1 MKPHHTSA
9 IVFVLLT
16 LSVILSACGPSPEQ
30 VYLEKLNAPITA
42 YNAKFDA
49 FTAIELP
56 DNLDAPD
63 WEAKIITAL
72 DELDKAAVD
81 LGAVAG
87 EAPESCAALDGY
99 VTEIASNTSAMTNS
113 FRDLITEAKNFTNEV
128 NQQNTFFEA
137 VETLTTIYGE
147 KIFAA
152 STIFEIP
159 DNPADPEWQSKSAVA
174 ITELEQAANNLGN
187 IQNIPESFVSI
198 NEALKKIPT
207 ETNTLTKSMREMMA
221 YFAAG
226 DNNSAMAKMQ
236 EISAL
241 YQNIGNL
248 LTQIDTSSIIN
259 SIPSDEA
266 LNAKLKETE
275 DASSKLTELIGKANA
290 EVDRL
295 SPE

>member
-9 IVFVLLT
+9 IVSVLLA

-99 VTEIASNTSAMTNS
+99 VTEIASNTGAMTNS
-113 FRDLITEAKNFTNEV
+113 FRDLITEAKNYKNEV
-128 NQQNTFFEA
+128 NQQSAFFDA
-137 VETLTTIYGE
+137 VVTLTTAYGE
-147 KIFAA
+147 KISVTTA
-152 STIFEIP
+152 IFEVP
-159 DNPADPEWQSKSAVA
+159 DNPADPDWQSKSAAA
-174 ITELEQAANNLGN
+174 IAELEQAANNLGN
-187 IQNIPESFVSI
+187 IPNVPEAFISI
-198 NEALKKIPT
+198 NETLKQIPT

-226 DNNSAMAKMQ
+226 DNKSALTKMQ
-236 EISAL
+236 EVGTL
-241 YQNIGNL
+241 YQNIGNIL
-248 LTQIDTSSIIN
+248 MQIDTGSIMN

-266 LNAKLKETE
+266 LKAKLKETE
-275 DASSKLTELIGKANA
+275 DASNKLTELIGKANA
-290 EVDRL
+290 EVDKL